1 MESTDYDVIV
11 MGGGPAGS
19 TVATLVAAAGRR
31 VTLLERLPE
40 TGFKIGESLMPET
53 YRTFARLDLLEQL
66 YASSFP
72 RKYSVQFYSK
82 SGRASAPFYFQET
95 DPGENS
101 ITWQVPRRDFDRL
114 LLDNARRHGV
124 ELRQGATVREV
135 LFDGERAVG
144 VAADLPGEGRRE
156 LHAKVVVDAT
166 GQSAILGRR
175 LGLREID
182 PLLKKAA
189 IFSHFEGALRDP
201 GIDEGATLVL
211 HTERQESWFW
221 YIPLPHDRV
230 SVGVV
235 GAVEYLVGG
244 RGGDLQR
251 IFEEEVARCPPLQPR
266 LAGARRVMDFLALRD
281 FSYKSRQIAGDGW
294 VLVGDAFGFLD
305 PIYSSGVLLA
315 FSSGEFAADAIL
327 GALADGDLSGAR
339 LGAFGPRFIAG
350 MDAMRVLVHTFYDP
364 DFRFSKFIRR
374 FPECRHDL
382 IRVLRGDVFDHDF
395 SRLFRALAET
405 AVPDLPVAGAAPS
418 GSQAAAGSHATAG
431 SAAPVGSHAA
441 PGSAA
446 RAESVAPAAAVTG
459 DRG

>member
-1 MESTDYDVIV
+1 VIV

-53 YRTFARLDLLEQL
+53 YRTFARLGVLDRL
-66 YASSFP
+66 YASPFP

-82 SGRASAPFYFQET
+82 SGRPSAPFYFQET
-95 DPGENS
+95 DPAESS

-114 LLDNARRHGV
+114 LLDNARDHGV
-124 ELRQGATVREV
+124 EVRQGATVREV

-156 LHAKVVVDAT
+156 LHARVVVDAT

-244 RGGDLQR
+244 RAGGLQQV
-251 IFEEEVARCPPLQPR
+251 FEEEVARCPPLVPR

-281 FSYKSRQIAGDGW
+281 FSYKSRQIAGPGW

-315 FSSGEFAADAIL
+315 CSSGELAADAIL
-327 GALADGDLSGAR
+327 GALEGGDLSAAR
-339 LGAFGPRFIAG
+339 LGAFGPRFVAG

-364 DFRFSKFIRR
+364 NFRFSKFIRR

-395 SRLFRALAET
+395 SRLFAALAAT
-405 AVPDLPVAGAAPS
+405 AAPEPEPP
-418 GSQAAAGSHATAG
+418 AAARAATAPAG
-431 SAAPVGSHAA
+431 SAAPVGSHAT
-441 PGSAA
+441 
-446 RAESVAPAAAVTG
+446 AAVTG